1 MDVLW
6 FRLPRAATDPEGLAG
21 RISRS
26 NLMIM
31 IDRGDYF
38 QIGFVIRKGS
48 IVTLR
53 DEGIAAFRQRLR
65 GVVPWLGDRVE
76 LLESF
81 DDIRLLNVVLSR
93 MPRWYR
99 AVCGSSSSRI

>member
-6 FRLPRAATDPEGLAG
+6 FRLPRVDTDPEGVVG

-26 NLMIM
+26 NLLIM

-48 IVTLR
+48 VPALYEQGIEDFGNGCVTSCP
-53 DEGIAAFRQRLR
+53 G
-65 GVVPWLGDRVE
+65 
-76 LLESF
+76 
-81 DDIRLLNVVLSR
+81 
-93 MPRWYR
+93 
-99 AVCGSSSSRI
+99 